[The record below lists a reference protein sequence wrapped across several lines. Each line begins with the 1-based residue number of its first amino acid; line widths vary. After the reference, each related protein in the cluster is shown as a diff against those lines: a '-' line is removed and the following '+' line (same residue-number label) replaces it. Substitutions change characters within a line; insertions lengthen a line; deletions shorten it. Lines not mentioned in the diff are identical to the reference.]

1 MAGIQSYGDG
11 GIDDEREDSGEME
24 PETTLGGKLA
34 ELLLRIDLWY
44 IVKFPAAVIKN
55 GLAATTVN
63 KRTHKVKR
71 G

>member
-44 IVKFPAAVIKN
+44 ID
-55 GLAATTVN
+55 
-63 KRTHKVKR
+63 
-71 G
+71 